1 MKNFGRISLTVADGV
16 ARATI
21 DWPAPLGSMREDLL
35 EDFTAFVDWLEDEGG
50 CDALLVSA
58 QSEVNSGLDAE
69 VPDIEH
75 CRKWEKLLVRIDRAS
90 CISVALVEG
99 ACNRFWM
106 QLALACDHR
115 IVSAD
120 TTFRVH
126 EVKEGYLPGMNIF
139 RLAKYVG
146 VGVARR
152 MVFTGEPLD
161 AAAAAAFG
169 IADQVSGRHEM
180 ELVSRRFV
188 ERLRPIHPV
197 AVQLA
202 RRLLNESFATAF
214 EDFLGNYLA
223 SQRRCLAQVVAVEAS
238 GAE

>member
-1 MKNFGRISLTVADGV
+1 MKSFGRISVTVSEGL

-21 DWPAPLGSMREDLL
+21 DWPAPLGIMREDLL
-35 EDFTAFVDWLEDEGG
+35 EDFTAFVDWLEDEGR
-50 CDALLVSA
+50 CDVLLVSA
-58 QSEVNSGLDAE
+58 KSEPNSGLAAE
-69 VPDIEH
+69 VPNIEH
-75 CRKWEKLLVRIDRAS
+75 CRKWEKLLVRIDRSS
-90 CISVALVEG
+90 CISVALVDG
-99 ACNRFWM
+99 PCNRFWM

-115 IVSAD
+115 VVSAD
-120 TTFRVH
+120 STFQVQ

-139 RLAKYVG
+139 RLAKYLG

-161 AAAAAAFG
+161 AAAAAALG

-180 ELVSRRFV
+180 ELVSRRFI

-197 AVQLA
+197 TIQLA

-223 SQRRCLAQVVAVEAS
+223 SQRRCLAHVVAAEAS